1 MRIAVID
8 DQLIE
13 ARLLTKHIDKYVE
26 DEGLEKIQVEH
37 FTSGDEFLKAIAEDV
52 RYDII
57 FLDIYMDGMNGVD
70 TARAIRQKD
79 DEVPL
84 VFCTSSN
91 EYAMESY
98 EVGAVFYL
106 LKPYNHD
113 QVVTMMK
120 RVTPAVRTSLQT
132 LTLPDGQVVIPRDIV
147 STEHYNHKIT
157 LHMNLAEDVS
167 FRTTQ
172 GELEEMFADLDYL
185 CVVNR
190 GYIVNLYH
198 VKKMED
204 NEFIMRDGTRIPISR
219 GKKAEVKKIYEDF
232 VFNRVRNEILT

>member
-13 ARLLTKHIDKYVE
+13 ARLLIKHIDKYVE
-26 DEGLEKIQVEH
+26 DEGLEKIRVEH
-37 FTSGDEFLKAIAEDV
+37 FSSGDEFLSAISDDV
-52 RYDII
+52 RYDCI
-57 FLDIYMDGMNGVD
+57 FLDIYMEGTNGVD

-79 DEVPL
+79 SEVPL

-91 EYAMESY
+91 EFAMESY
-98 EVGAVFYL
+98 EVAACFYL
-106 LKPYNHD
+106 LKPYSHE

-120 RVTPAVRTSLQT
+120 RVTPAVKTSLQT
-132 LTLPDGQVVIPRDIV
+132 ITLPDGQVVIPRDIV

-157 LHMNLAEDVS
+157 LHMNLGEDVC

-172 GELEEMFADLDYL
+172 SELEEMFADLDYL

-190 GYIVNLYH
+190 GFIVNLYH

-204 NEFIMRDGTRIPISR
+204 NEFIMKDDTRIPISR
-219 GKKAEVKKIYEDF
+219 GKKAEVKKAYDDF
-232 VFNRVRNEILT
+232 AFNRVRNEILA